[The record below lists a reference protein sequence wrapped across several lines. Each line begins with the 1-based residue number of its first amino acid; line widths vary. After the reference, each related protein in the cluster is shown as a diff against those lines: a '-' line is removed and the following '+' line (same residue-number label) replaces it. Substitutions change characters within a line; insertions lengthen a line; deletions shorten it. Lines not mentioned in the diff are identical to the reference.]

1 MFNESN
7 TCIKVNHIIIWPTFV
22 YISWHRGRNCVNTLV
37 LIFVI
42 YSMRKVPRC
51 SSFTPH
57 LLTYQKPWNIALCT
71 NIIHL
76 RTFLPFNRILKLKL
90 FVLVLFLVSA
100 VLVVV
105 IGIVVVSSPI
115 SIVMYRHFLLNKLLY
130 VNLSN
135 VISNVVPSFC
145 FYLLSDKQYFIHIF

>member
-1 MFNESN
+1 
-7 TCIKVNHIIIWPTFV
+7 
-22 YISWHRGRNCVNTLV
+22 
-37 LIFVI
+37 
-42 YSMRKVPRC
+42 
-51 SSFTPH
+51 
-57 LLTYQKPWNIALCT
+57 
-71 NIIHL
+71 
-76 RTFLPFNRILKLKL
+76 
-90 FVLVLFLVSA
+90 VSA